1 VCLRINRM
9 KTIGID
15 VNVLTRQQ
23 RTGVE
28 LYVFSLLQAMFLVPL
43 QDDERVVLYASA
55 VVEDLGPLPQG
66 WSWSVL
72 AWPFPKGWTHGRLS
86 FELLTSPPTVFFSP
100 GHEVPLMTGGA
111 RIVSTVHD
119 LAFLRRP
126 DLYSD
131 SGRARQKWAL
141 NQNLMNAQRVIAIS
155 EVTKHDLVELKEV
168 DDAIIDV
175 IPLARPVAGD
185 VEESVDILEK
195 HQLDA
200 RGYFVSIGRL
210 ERKKNIAFLIQ
221 AFSRWKE
228 ASSSSMKL
236 VLAGGWGWGKEAI
249 LAAARNSA
257 YTEDI
262 VFAGYITEEEKA
274 TLLTGAHGYCFP
286 SSYEGFGM
294 PILDAWYYRLP
305 LIVSDIPI
313 FREIAGDAA
322 LYAEE
327 ASLKD
332 WENAF
337 TKMTEE
343 DNTKRLLLGE
353 EHLKEYSW
361 EKNAQLTWKTLRA
374 SYA

>member
-1 VCLRINRM
+1 
-9 KTIGID
+9 
-15 VNVLTRQQ
+15 
-23 RTGVE
+23 
-28 LYVFSLLQAMFLVPL
+28 
-43 QDDERVVLYASA
+43 
-55 VVEDLGPLPQG
+55 
-66 WSWSVL
+66 
-72 AWPFPKGWTHGRLS
+72 
-86 FELLTSPPTVFFSP
+86 
-100 GHEVPLMTGGA
+100 
-111 RIVSTVHD
+111 
-119 LAFLRRP
+119 
-126 DLYSD
+126 
-131 SGRARQKWAL
+131 
-141 NQNLMNAQRVIAIS
+141 
-155 EVTKHDLVELKEV
+155 
-168 DDAIIDV
+168 V